1 LIHLKRILSIEILE
15 ERAMQ
20 NGAEWCRPKPF
31 EYEAFV
37 AKHAGAT
44 LVKYADRETVYVQ
57 GDPTDAFF
65 YIVSGTVRIS
75 VVSEHGKEGVV
86 AMLQPG
92 DFFGEGCL
100 STRRTRATTVTAAS
114 ACEVVRLGKAAAVRA
129 LREDPA
135 FSALLME
142 FLLDRNE
149 KLKDDLLD
157 QLFNSSERRLARILL
172 TLANTGISEQSALI
186 TIPITQQT
194 LASMVG
200 TTRSR
205 INQFMT
211 KFRKLGYINY
221 NGQIRVHNSLLNI
234 ILNGQP
240 HGDAQ

>member
-1 LIHLKRILSIEILE
+1 
-15 ERAMQ
+15 MQ
-20 NGAEWCRPKPF
+20 NGAEWRRPRPF

-44 LVKYADRETVYVQ
+44 LVKYADRETIYAQ
-57 GDPTDAFF
+57 GDPTDALF
-65 YIVSGTVRIS
+65 YIVSGTVQIS
-75 VVSEHGKEGVV
+75 VVSEHGREGVV
-86 AMLQPG
+86 AILKPG

-100 STRRTRATTVTAAS
+100 SARRARATTVIAAS
-114 ACEVVRLGKAAAVRA
+114 ACEVVRMGKAAAVHA
-129 LREDPA
+129 LKEDPA

-157 QLFNSSERRLARILL
+157 QLFSSSERRLARILL
-172 TLANTGISEQSALI
+172 TLASTGMDEQSTLI

-194 LASMVG
+194 LANMVG

-211 KFRKLGYINY
+211 KFRKLGYIDY

-234 ILNGQP
+234 ILNDHS